1 MQQQKEQDRRQKEED
16 QRKQEEEEE
25 RRKREEEIRKI
36 RDLSNQEEQYNRF
49 MKLVGGKRR
58 SRSRVT
64 NLLYGVQVLYLRF
77 MSDFCLAPPGSMSL
91 LPPLKK
97 KKKRERKA
105 QHTSVLPVFQSHA
118 RQGFPLGLLRS
129 VCMSCTFA
137 SQW

>member
-1 MQQQKEQDRRQKEED
+1 MRKQQTKTSKKIQQQKELDRRQKEEE

-64 NLLYGVQVLYLRF
+64 NFLHDILALPLGF
-77 MSDFCLAPPGSMSL
+77 TNDFCLPLPGFASPSCLNSPVL
-91 LPPLKK
+91 LP
-97 KKKRERKA
+97 A
-105 QHTSVLPVFQSHA
+105 
-118 RQGFPLGLLRS
+118 FPTPRIIKI
-129 VCMSCTFA
+129 
-137 SQW
+137 

>member
-16 QRKQEEEEE
+16 LRKQEEEEE

-64 NLLYGVQVLYLRF
+64 NLLYAVQVLYLRF
-77 MSDFCLAPPGSMSL
+77 MSDLCLASPGSMSL

-97 KKKRERKA
+97 KKKSSA
-105 QHTSVLPVFQSHA
+105 YFSASSVSIL
-118 RQGFPLGLLRS
+118 
-129 VCMSCTFA
+129 C
-137 SQW
+137 

>member
-1 MQQQKEQDRRQKEED
+1 MELITYFFLFKGKQTLRKQQTKTSKKMQQQKELDRRQKEED

-64 NLLYGVQVLYLRF
+64 NFVRGVLALHLGFRN
-77 MSDFCLAPPGSMSL
+77 DFSLAPC
-91 LPPLKK
+91 
-97 KKKRERKA
+97 
-105 QHTSVLPVFQSHA
+105 HHPV
-118 RQGFPLGLLRS
+118 
-129 VCMSCTFA
+129 
-137 SQW
+137 

>member
-58 SRSRVT
+58 SRSRVKFVIWCS
-64 NLLYGVQVLYLRF
+64 GVIFVIH
-77 MSDFCLAPPGSMSL
+77 
-91 LPPLKK
+91 
-97 KKKRERKA
+97 E
-105 QHTSVLPVFQSHA
+105 
-118 RQGFPLGLLRS
+118 
-129 VCMSCTFA
+129 
-137 SQW
+137 